1 MPGAGIVAQA
11 QGAAGQTQQAVPSA
25 GPEIASGIV
34 TGVVAGAN
42 AAGGAAAVASATESA
57 QAKPGIAVA
66 AEGIA
71 KEKVEVAA
79 LGTDPGKEYAQ
90 AKGIEEDALRKA
102 ADAARAKD
110 SAKDAAKEVAEE
122 AGKGD
127 DSADI
132 EE

>member
-1 MPGAGIVAQA
+1 M
-11 QGAAGQTQQAVPSA
+11 
-25 GPEIASGIV
+25 
-34 TGVVAGAN
+34 AGAN

-79 LGTDPGKEYAQ
+79 LGTDPGKGYAQ
-90 AKGIEEDALRKA
+90 AKEIEEDASRKA
-102 ADAARAKD
+102 ADVAR
-110 SAKDAAKEVAEE
+110 AKDAAKDAAKNVAEE